1 MLRLLGQ
8 VGMSGLDT
16 SPLRAMNPGQTHT
29 PVSTVMTQTRLFGIK
44 THASDETLSPHVN
57 LAQRRSGQI
66 THSCVLPSSDRLFLV
81 CLSIENPYN
90 PQALLELRMV
100 YRVSKPFEARDFS
113 RGSLAGLSQRG
124 GQATLN
130 TRYVS
135 FA

>member
-1 MLRLLGQ
+1 
-8 VGMSGLDT
+8 
-16 SPLRAMNPGQTHT
+16 MNPGQTQT
-29 PVSTVMTQTRLFGIK
+29 PVSTVMTQTRFFGIK
-44 THASDETLSPHVN
+44 THASDETLRPRVN
-57 LAQRRSGQI
+57 FGQRRGGQF
-66 THSCVLPSSDRLFLV
+66 THSRVLPSSDRLFLV

-100 YRVSKPFEARDFS
+100 YRVSQPFETRDFS